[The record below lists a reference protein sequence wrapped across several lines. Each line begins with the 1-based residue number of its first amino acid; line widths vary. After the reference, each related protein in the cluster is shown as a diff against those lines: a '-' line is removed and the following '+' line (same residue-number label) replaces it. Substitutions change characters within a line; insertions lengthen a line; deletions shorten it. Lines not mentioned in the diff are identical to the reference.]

1 MPSISAVPRTPV
13 SRARSSGRNATDK
26 ACTGPGAQLAR
37 GRRCGPAKVRRGKGA
52 DSAGSPVAVP
62 TIWTGY
68 SAPSKIQ
75 DTTASGVAG

>member
-1 MPSISAVPRTPV
+1 MHRP
-13 SRARSSGRNATDK
+13 GR
-26 ACTGPGAQLAR
+26 QLAR
-37 GRRCGPAKVRRGKGA
+37 GRRCGPASVRRGKGA

-62 TIWTGY
+62 TIWTGC